1 MTEQNQK
8 PRRLAIKQAT
18 FTSLA
23 LLTSQLSLSAFAQQ
37 KILKIVVPLTPGT
50 TPDLIARAI
59 GPSLAQK
66 LDINVTVD
74 NRVGAS
80 SMIGMSYVAKTTDPN
95 TLMIVPATTVTLP
108 LLYKS
113 VDFDVINSFT
123 PITQVTSTSFVLV
136 VGPNIPVRNL
146 NDFVI
151 WTKSTKNQFYASP
164 GSGTHHHLSME
175 LLKQLTGAEIE
186 HVAYKGSAPAFNDF
200 LSGQIP
206 AMFMPIQVA
215 VPLSQAGKLRIIG
228 GSLKDRHPHFPEIP
242 SLHELGAKDFN
253 VDPWYSIWGPPN
265 LPKNLVESY
274 RSAIVASLNESS
286 IKESFQKQGLIIK
299 TTTPSELVSL
309 TKAEFGLWSR
319 VIGLTN
325 IKPE

>member
-1 MTEQNQK
+1 MRFLSVPSK
-8 PRRLAIKQAT
+8 RLAIKKTAIGVA
-18 FTSLA
+18 A
-23 LLTSQLSLSAFAQQ
+23 LFASQWFDSAFAQQ
-37 KILKIVVPLTPGT
+37 RLLKIVVPLTPGT

-59 GPSLAQK
+59 GPLLGQR
-66 LDINVTVD
+66 LDINFTVD

-80 SMIGMSYVAKTTDPN
+80 SMIGMSYVAKSTDPN

-136 VGPNIPVRNL
+136 VGPNVPVKNL
-146 NDFVI
+146 SDFVS
-151 WTKSTKNQFYASP
+151 WTKSNKNQFYASP

-175 LLKQLTGAEIE
+175 LLKQITGAEIE

-200 LSGQIP
+200 LSGQVP

-215 VPLSQAGKLRIIG
+215 VPLSQVGKLRIIG
-228 GSLKDRHPHFPEIP
+228 GSLKERHPHFPDIP

-253 VDPWYSIWGPPN
+253 VDPWYSVWGPPN
-265 LPKNLVESY
+265 LSKNLVENY
-274 RSAIVASLNESS
+274 RNAIISALNDNS

-309 TKAEFGLWSR
+309 TKAEFALWSR

>member
-1 MTEQNQK
+1 MRSS
-8 PRRLAIKQAT
+8 RRHFLKQTAINAT
-18 FTSLA
+18 AIYSA
-23 LLTSQLSLSAFAQQ
+23 SSSLSALAQQ
-37 KILKIVVPLTPGT
+37 RLLKLVVPLTPGT

-59 GPSLAQK
+59 GPYLAQK
-66 LDINVTVD
+66 LDINFTVD
-74 NRVGAS
+74 NRAGAS
-80 SMIGMSYVAKTTDPN
+80 SMIGMSYVAKTNDLN
-95 TLMIVPATTVTLP
+95 TLMVVPATTVTLP
-108 LLYKS
+108 YLYKNI
-113 VDFDVINSFT
+113 DFDVINGFT

-136 VGPNIPVRNL
+136 VGTNIPVKNL
-146 NDFVI
+146 NEFVL
-151 WTKSTKNQFYASP
+151 WTKHNKNLFYASP
-164 GSGTHHHLSME
+164 GNGTHHHLSME

-200 LSGQIP
+200 LSSQIP

-228 GSLKDRHPHFPEIP
+228 GTLKERHPNFPDIP

-265 LPKNLVESY
+265 MPKSMADAY
-274 RSAIVASLNESS
+274 RNAIISSLTEPA
-286 IKESFQKQGLIIK
+286 IKENFLKQGLIIK
-299 TTTPSELVSL
+299 TSSPSELIAF
-309 TKAEFGLWSR
+309 TRAESALWAK

>member
-1 MTEQNQK
+1 MHKLPEES
-8 PRRLAIKQAT
+8 RRTAIKKSA
-18 FTSLA
+18 LA
-23 LLTSQLSLSAFAQQ
+23 ACAFLTPQFFHKAIAQQ
-37 KILKIVVPLTPGT
+37 RLLKIVVPLTPGT

-59 GPSLAQK
+59 GPLVGQR
-66 LDINVTVD
+66 LDINFTVD

-80 SMIGMSYVAKTTDPN
+80 SMIGMSYVAKTTDTN

-108 LLYKS
+108 LLYKT

-136 VGPNIPVRNL
+136 VGPQIPVKNL
-146 NDFVI
+146 NDFVV
-151 WTKSTKNQFYASP
+151 WTKTNKNQFYASP

-175 LLKQLTGAEIE
+175 LLKQITGAEIE
-186 HVAYKGSAPAFNDF
+186 HIAYKGSAPAFNDF

-215 VPLSQAGKLRIIG
+215 VPLNQAGKLRIIG
-228 GSLKDRHPHFPEIP
+228 GSLKERHPNFPDIP

-253 VDPWYSIWGPPN
+253 VDPWYSVWGPPN
-265 LPKNLVESY
+265 LSKNLIESY
-274 RSAIVASLNESS
+274 RNAIISSLNDNS
-286 IKESFQKQGLIIK
+286 IKDTFQKQGLIIK
-299 TTTPSELVSL
+299 TTTPSELVAL
-309 TKAEFGLWSR
+309 TKAEFALWSR